1 MTEPIITSDIEIKAT
16 AILRKYMD
24 LSKLLDLLYSNNL
37 YFRRADGFSDRLEGA
52 LFPSL
57 RELIDESHLKGD
69 TKYNSDAFYQSAR
82 EDNYVSCWS
91 IGARDNMALWQLY
104 GGTKTSVVITTTL
117 DRIVNAFEWD
127 RSIHIHKVKYVDHK
141 KVRNYIIGAP
151 REVLQYKSDAYK
163 FEKGLRIVAP
173 HQDKDDHSM
182 GVRIPLK
189 NINSL
194 IRSVVVAPD
203 AEISFVKAVS
213 DLCKRY
219 GLTTP
224 VRRSK
229 LSLVLHEY
237 NK

>member
-1 MTEPIITSDIEIKAT
+1 MTELIITSDPEIKAT
-16 AILRKYMD
+16 MILRKYMD
-24 LSKLLDLLYSNNL
+24 LSKLLDLLYSKEL
-37 YFRRADGFSDRLEGA
+37 YYRRADGFKDRLEGA

-57 RELIDESHLKGD
+57 REIIDESHLNGHMQYD
-69 TKYNSDAFYQSAR
+69 SDSFYRSAR

-117 DRIVNAFEWD
+117 NQIVNSIDWD

-141 KVRNYIIGAP
+141 KAKNYVIGAP

-163 FEKGLRIVAP
+163 FESELRIVAP
-173 HQDKDDHSM
+173 RQVKDNYSM
-182 GVRIPLK
+182 GVRIPIL

-203 AEISFVKAVS
+203 ADISFVNAVT
-213 DLCKRY
+213 DLCKSY
-219 GLTTP
+219 GLTKP
-224 VRRSK
+224 VRQSK
-229 LSLVLHEY
+229 LSFVPI
-237 NK
+237 